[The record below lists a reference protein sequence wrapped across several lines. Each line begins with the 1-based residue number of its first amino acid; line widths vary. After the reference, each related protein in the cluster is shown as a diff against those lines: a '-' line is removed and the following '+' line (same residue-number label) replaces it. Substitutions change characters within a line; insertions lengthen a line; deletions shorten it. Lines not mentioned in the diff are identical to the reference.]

1 MAERDIIA
9 RLIVEGANQ
18 FVQETQKAAT
28 AEGQLNQAIQENT
41 QVQDQN
47 AKKTISARQELKNLR
62 EELIQLARQGKV
74 NTEEYKRLRDQA
86 GQLADA
92 IGDASAE
99 IKQAGSDTR
108 GLDKALRAAT
118 VLTGAFTA
126 VQGATALFGKES
138 ENLQKALLKVQAALS
153 ILNGLQAVQEE
164 LNRKD
169 SIVTGALAKAKLAY
183 AAAVGTATG
192 ATKSFRLALI
202 SIGIGAVVVAIGA
215 LISNWDKLK
224 NAILGS
230 TGALEDF
237 VKAEAER
244 QKQADKAKAQIDAQT
259 QLELKRADILEKQG
273 KKTEA
278 RQLRESAL
286 NKALEA
292 AKSEE
297 IRLANER
304 RDLESRLQKEIDK
317 TAQAV
322 KRGAKETVFYGNTV
336 QIIEKSQSDLN
347 KEFAASANEIGSKY
361 APSIADL
368 ALKQTQAAEATAN
381 VQLAIL
387 SLDDETKK
395 ATETNKKATEEIK
408 AQAGSIADLN
418 NQITKLKQLQDASN
432 DPQQIALYQARIDVL
447 QVRIKILTDEVDRL
461 RQATGRVSENAQGI
475 NPIIT
480 KVEQFKTE
488 AQLAAEAYEKLPEA
502 IKKANAELANNPPPP
517 PNPLAKSPEQIKAEE
532 ERTRDFRIA
541 AAQQTAAQIF
551 AVFKQSQDAQQQIL
565 DNKLASGLISEEE
578 YAKEVAEI
586 RRKEAIA
593 AKTQALFDI
602 AINTAVAAINAFRNA
617 KTFAG
622 GVAFATIIAALG
634 AAQAAIVAATPIP
647 KFFKGVKNF
656 MGGLAWVGDGGK
668 REPITSSSGEL
679 LGVSP
684 DKPTLVNLPKGANV
698 YKDIPTFKK
707 EANIA
712 YLPTPSLALPTL
724 KENKQLKSLE
734 RAMKKNGQSLED
746 VKLLLKQGNLNTRQG
761 VNELKTINTRKKLH
775 RV

>member
-28 AEGQLNQAIQENT
+28 AEEQLNQAILENNT
-41 QVQDQN
+41 SLDKNIQKTIT
-47 AKKTISARQELKNLR
+47 AKKELTLLKDALV
-62 EELIQLARQGKV
+62 QLERQGKR
-74 NTEEYKRLRDQA
+74 NTAEYEKLEQQA
-86 GQLADA
+86 GELEDA
-92 IGDASAE
+92 IKDVNDRL
-99 IKQAGSDTR
+99 KQAGSDTR

-138 ENLQKALLKVQAALS
+138 ENLQKSLLKVQGALA
-153 ILNGLQAVQEE
+153 ILNGLQEIQNE
-164 LNRKD
+164 LTKTDN
-169 SIVTGALAKAKLAY
+169 IFTGALTKAKLAY

-192 ATKSFRLALI
+192 ATKAFRLALI
-202 SIGIGAVVVAIGA
+202 SIGIGVVVVAIGA

-347 KEFAASANEIGSKY
+347 KEFAASANEIESKY
-361 APSIADL
+361 TPSIADL

-387 SLDDETKK
+387 SLDDENKK

-408 AQAGSIADLN
+408 AQAGSIADLTN
-418 NQITKLKQLQDASN
+418 KINSLRELQKATNDPKEVEAYQNQI
-432 DPQQIALYQARIDVL
+432 
-447 QVRIKILTDEVDRL
+447 DRL
-461 RQATGRVSENAQGI
+461 QIVLNQLNQRLDALQNKNIVIKLDTI
-475 NPIIT
+475 PIE
-480 KVEQFKTE
+480 KFKTE
-488 AQLAAEAYEKLPEA
+488 VEKAEEAYEKLPEA

-517 PNPLAKSPEQIKAEE
+517 ITANSKTPEQIKAEE
-532 ERTRDFRIA
+532 QRTRDFRIA
-541 AAQQTAAQIF
+541 AAQQTAAQVF

-617 KTFAG
+617 KTFPA

-634 AAQAAIVAATPIP
+634 AAQAAIVASTPIP

-679 LGVSP
+679 IGVSP

-734 RAMKKNGQSLED
+734 RAMKKNGQKRED
-746 VKLLLKQGNLNTRQG
+746 LIQLSRQGNVNTKQG

>member
-9 RLIVEGANQ
+9 RLVVEGASH
-18 FVQETQKAAT
+18 FVAETQKAAT
-28 AEGQLNQAIQENT
+28 AEEQLNQAIVENT

-62 EELIQLARQGKV
+62 EELVQLARQGKV
-74 NTEEYKRLRDQA
+74 NTEEYRRLRDQA

-99 IKQAGSDTR
+99 IRQAGSDTR

-138 ENLQKALLKVQAALS
+138 ENLQKALLRVQGALS

-164 LNRKD
+164 LSRKD

-192 ATKSFRLALI
+192 ATKAFRIALI

-215 LISNWDKLK
+215 LIANWDKLK
-224 NAILGS
+224 NAIIGS

-237 VKAEAER
+237 VAAEAER
-244 QKQADKAKAQIDAQT
+244 QKQSDRAKALLDAQT

-278 RQLRESAL
+278 RLLREATL
-286 NKALEA
+286 NKALQA
-292 AKSEE
+292 AKQEE
-297 IRLANER
+297 NRLAGER
-304 RDLESRLQKEIDK
+304 AKLETGLQTEIDK
-317 TAQAV
+317 SAQAV
-322 KRGAKETVFYGNTV
+322 KRGAKETVFFGNSV
-336 QIIEKSQSDLN
+336 QIVEKSQAQLTKELN
-347 KEFAASANEIGSKY
+347 AASDQINNKY
-361 APSIADL
+361 APTLSDL
-368 ALKQTQAAEATAN
+368 ALKQTQAAEATASIE
-381 VQLAIL
+381 LALI

-395 ATETNKKATEEIK
+395 STETTKKATDEIK
-408 AQAGSIADLN
+408 AQAGSITDLTN
-418 NQITKLKQLQDASN
+418 KINRLRELQKATNDPKQVEAYQNQI
-432 DPQQIALYQARIDVL
+432 
-447 QVRIKILTDEVDRL
+447 DRL
-461 RQATGRVSENAQGI
+461 QAVLDKLNLRLNALQNKNVVIKLDTIPIEKFKSE
-475 NPIIT
+475 
-480 KVEQFKTE
+480 VEK
-488 AQLAAEAYEKLPEA
+488 AAEAYEKLPEA

-517 PNPLAKSPEQIKAEE
+517 ITANAKSPEQIKAEE
-532 ERTRDFRIA
+532 DAIRDFRIA
-541 AAQQTAAQIF
+541 AAQQTSAQVF
-551 AVFKQSQDAQQQIL
+551 AVFKQSQDAQQRIL
-565 DNKLASGLISEEE
+565 DNKLAQGLISEEE
-578 YAKEVAEI
+578 YARQVAEI

-622 GVAFATIIAALG
+622 GVAFAAIIAALG
-634 AAQAAIVAATPIP
+634 AAQAAIVASTPIP

-668 REPITSSSGEL
+668 REPITSSTGEL

-684 DKPTLVNLPKGANV
+684 DRPTLVNLPKGANV
-698 YKDIPTFKK
+698 YRDIPTFKK

-712 YLPTPSLALPTL
+712 YLPTPALTL
-724 KENKQLKSLE
+724 PSIKEDKQLKSLE
-734 RAMKKNGQSLED
+734 RAMKKNGQKLED
-746 VKLLLKQGNLNTRQG
+746 LIQLSKQGNVNTRQTVNG
-761 VNELKTINTRKKLH
+761 VKALKVKSGGFY
-775 RV
+775 V

>member
-28 AEGQLNQAIQENT
+28 AEEQLNQAIKENT
-41 QVQDQN
+41 TVQDQN

-138 ENLQKALLKVQAALS
+138 ENLQKALLKVQGALS

-164 LNRKD
+164 LTRKD
-169 SIVTGALAKAKLAY
+169 SIITGTLAKAKLAY

-192 ATKSFRLALI
+192 ATKAFRLALL

-215 LISNWDKLK
+215 LIANWDKLK

-237 VKAEAER
+237 VAAEAER

-278 RQLRESAL
+278 RQLREAAL

-292 AKSEE
+292 AKEEE

-304 RDLESRLQKEIDK
+304 ADLENRLQKDIDK

-322 KRGAKETVFYGNTV
+322 KRGAKQTVFYGNTV
-336 QIIEKSQSDLN
+336 QIIEKSQTDLN
-347 KEFAASANEIGSKY
+347 KELSASANQIESKY

-408 AQAGSIADLN
+408 AQAGSIADLTN
-418 NQITKLKQLQDASN
+418 KINSLRELQKATNDPKEVEAYQNQI
-432 DPQQIALYQARIDVL
+432 
-447 QVRIKILTDEVDRL
+447 DRL
-461 RQATGRVSENAQGI
+461 QIVLNQLNQRLEALQNKNVVIKLDTI
-475 NPIIT
+475 PIE
-480 KVEQFKTE
+480 KFKTE
-488 AQLAAEAYEKLPEA
+488 VEKAAEAYEKLPEA

-517 PNPLAKSPEQIKAEE
+517 ITANSKTPEQIKAEE
-532 ERTRDFRIA
+532 QRTRDFRIA
-541 AAQQTAAQIF
+541 AAQQTAAQVF

-634 AAQAAIVAATPIP
+634 AAQAAIVASTPIP

-668 REPITSSSGEL
+668 REPITSSTGEL

-724 KENKQLKSLE
+724 KENKQLRSLE

-746 VKLLLKQGNLNTRQG
+746 VKLLLKQGNLNTRQTANG
-761 VNELKTINTRKKLH
+761 VRALKNKDRSFY
-775 RV
+775 V

>member
-28 AEGQLNQAIQENT
+28 AEEQLNQAIKENT
-41 QVQDQN
+41 SVQDQN
-47 AKKTISARQELKNLR
+47 VKKTISARQELKNLR
-62 EELIQLARQGKV
+62 EELIQLERQGKR
-74 NTEEYKRLRDQA
+74 NTAEYRNLELAA
-86 GQLADA
+86 GQLDDA
-92 IGDASAE
+92 IGDVNARL
-99 IKQAGSDTR
+99 KQSGSDTR

-118 VLTGAFTA
+118 VLTGGFTA
-126 VQGATALFGKES
+126 LQGATALFGKES
-138 ENLQKALLKVQAALS
+138 ENLQKSLLKVQGALA
-153 ILNGLQAVQEE
+153 ILNGLQEIQTE
-164 LNRKD
+164 LAKTDNIFT
-169 SIVTGALAKAKLAY
+169 SALTKAKLAY

-192 ATKSFRLALI
+192 ATKAFRLALI
-202 SIGIGAVVVAIGA
+202 ATGLGAVIVLIGV
-215 LISNWDKLK
+215 LIANWDKLK
-224 NAILGS
+224 TAIFGATDALEKYNKQKELEAKNNENFNKNADIRIQRLKNEAKLLEAQGKTEEANAKNRLALLEQIKVAEENQAFATKNLRDEQERQAKAIDATRVRVIDARGRLIKYKEATEENVNAIKNQFRPQLNQLTIAYNS
-230 TGALEDF
+230 SIAATE
-237 VKAEAER
+237 
-244 QKQADKAKAQIDAQT
+244 QAKIE
-259 QLELKRADILEKQG
+259 LELYGIEQAKTKDKT
-273 KKTEA
+273 KKTT
-278 RQLRESAL
+278 
-286 NKALEA
+286 
-292 AKSEE
+292 
-297 IRLANER
+297 
-304 RDLESRLQKEIDK
+304 D
-317 TAQAV
+317 
-322 KRGAKETVFYGNTV
+322 
-336 QIIEKSQSDLN
+336 
-347 KEFAASANEIGSKY
+347 
-361 APSIADL
+361 
-368 ALKQTQAAEATAN
+368 
-381 VQLAIL
+381 
-387 SLDDETKK
+387 
-395 ATETNKKATEEIK
+395 EIK

-541 AAQQTAAQIF
+541 AAQQTAAQVF